1 MFLFYQSSLLD
12 QSHLHFTHSP
22 IHSLPTFTHPP
33 KTDQL
38 QAYLVANL
46 LPDHRNHTQLLLVKA
61 NHYFILEAYL
71 LNQSLMDFKFAVFQD
86 LTFKELVAFT
96 NLFSFNLVFFVV
108 IMPFRTRHYF
118 HLLLINSIFAHFS
131 LLAARFVVVRFIPCC

>member
-12 QSHLHFTHSP
+12 QSHLHFTHSQ
-22 IHSLPTFTHPP
+22 IHSLPTFAHPP

-38 QAYLVANL
+38 QACLVANRL
-46 LPDHRNHTQLLLVKA
+46 LDHQNHTQLLLIKA
-61 NHYFILEAYL
+61 NHYFTLQAYL
-71 LNQSLMDFKFAVFQD
+71 PNQSLMDFKFAVFQD

-118 HLLLINSIFAHFS
+118 HLLLINSTFAHFS
-131 LLAARFVVVRFIPCC
+131 LLAARFVIVHFIPCR